1 MTGNN
6 SPNDYLLQTNHGQ
19 TMDGL

>member
-6 SPNDYLLQTNHGQ
+6 SPNDYLLQTNHG
-19 TMDGL
+19 